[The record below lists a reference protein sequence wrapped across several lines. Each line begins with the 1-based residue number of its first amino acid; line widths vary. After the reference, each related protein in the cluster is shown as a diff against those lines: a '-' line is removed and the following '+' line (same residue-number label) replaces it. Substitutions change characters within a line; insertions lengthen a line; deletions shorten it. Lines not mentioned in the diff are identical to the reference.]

1 MQHCEFRFYGELN
14 DFLRPPARRRT
25 VPHVFAGTPSVKD
38 RIESLGVPHTEV
50 DLIVVDGVPVG
61 FDRLLTGGER
71 VAVYP
76 PFQSLDLGDIAP
88 LRPPLGEPRFVL
100 DVHLGR
106 LARYLRLLGFDS
118 VYSND
123 RSDDELLAVSR
134 GPGPRA
140 AHQGRRTARTCRA
153 RLRRLSARDGL
164 AAATAGGPRSVPA
177 ALAYRALTRCARC
190 NGLIAPSTPPWPA
203 AGCPEVCCA
212 SSAGSAGVGLRP
224 GVLAGW
230 PSGAAAGP
238 VGGDRSVVLTCS
250 HPDHRVNR
258 SRTNAVVSGR
268 EARMVSR
275 WPVG

>member
-1 MQHCEFRFYGELN
+1 MTMQHCEFRFYGELN

-134 GPGPRA
+134 GQHRVLLTRDVGLLERA
-140 AHQGRRTARTCRA
+140 ALVYGGFLHETDS
-153 RLRRLSARDGL
+153 RLQLREVLDRFRLHSRIA
-164 AAATAGGPRSVPA
+164 P
-177 ALAYRALTRCARC
+177 LTRCARC
-190 NGLIAPSTPPWPA
+190 NGLIAPSTPAVARGRVP
-203 AGCPEVCCA
+203 G
-212 SSAGSAGVGLRP
+212 
-224 GVLAGW
+224 GVLRDQRRFSRCGDCVQVYW
-230 PSGAAAGP
+230 P
-238 VGGDRSVVLTCS
+238 GGHL
-250 HPDHRVNR
+250 
-258 SRTNAVVSGR
+258 
-268 EARMVSR
+268 ARLRARLAEIGV
-275 WPVG
+275 WF